1 MDQILEE
8 FYVSLPSNSSMDY
21 FPENTQASY
30 RTKLSSPL
38 MLSGEWEVA
47 LTEIFMSR
55 NWFNIG
61 KHNNGYSVDIVKEE
75 SSPIDMATYDVQLPR
90 ELGKDV
96 DEFWLSVN
104 REIQKE
110 VDIYPSVLFAVEN
123 GGEEIRVNIASGFE
137 LLIEVNNAPKL
148 FYMFHLPNENITIST
163 DTVFKF
169 RPTTQSL
176 DSHVLTII
184 NRNPKSVTKHVIPFT
199 VIKQNIKLN
208 KENIFNI
215 LNANIALLELENHLS
230 FDYKPLKNEVEIKTS
245 NYGEL
250 HITSERSNSLMQ
262 ILNIKSDTV
271 LKGTNTLSVN
281 PLLQPKVGEIIEL
294 HIKEYFERKYH
305 NSYTENLTINVGMY
319 KSAERL
325 FKEFK
330 YINLQQLPNLRIK
343 LHVPEKCE
351 VRFGVGLADMLGFSK
366 TRSFK
371 SGDYISDYPLE
382 LDGGITE
389 IFVYTDII
397 ASHHVGDSFSP
408 LLRVI
413 PCINEKEEQI
423 VKHYNIP
430 IYFPLRKHF
439 IETIEIELK
448 TSSGEDIIFT
458 GGKTFALL
466 SFRRRKL

>member
-38 MLSGEWEVA
+38 ALSGEWEVA
-47 LTEIFMSR
+47 LREIFMSR
-55 NWFNIG
+55 NWFNVG
-61 KHNNGYSVDIVKEE
+61 KHNNSYSVDIVREE
-75 SSPIDMATYDVQLPR
+75 SSPVDLVTYDVQLPA
-90 ELGKDV
+90 ELGKDI

-110 VDIYPSVLFAVEN
+110 IDIYPSVLFVVEN
-123 GGEEIRVNIASGFE
+123 DGNEIHVNISDGFE
-137 LLIEVNNAPKL
+137 LLLDVKNAPKL
-148 FYMFHLPNENITIST
+148 LYMFHLPNENVAISK

-176 DSHVLTII
+176 DSHTMTII
-184 NRNPKSVTKHVIPFT
+184 NRNPKSVTRHIIPFT
-199 VIKQNIKLN
+199 MIKKNANIN
-208 KENIFNI
+208 KRNIFNI
-215 LNANIALLELENHLS
+215 LNANIVLLELQNHIS

-245 NYGEL
+245 KYAEL
-250 HITSERSNSLMQ
+250 HITSANSNSLMQ
-262 ILNIKSDTV
+262 ILNLKNDTV
-271 LKGTNTLSVN
+271 LKGINKFPVN
-281 PLLQPKVGEIIEL
+281 PLIQAEIGELVEL
-294 HIKEYFERKYH
+294 HVKEYFERKFY
-305 NSYTENLTINVGMY
+305 NSYTETYEINVGMY
-319 KSAERL
+319 KSSERL

-330 YINLQQLPNLRIK
+330 YINLEQLPNLRVK

-351 VRFGVGLADMLGFSK
+351 VRFGSGLADMLGFSK
-366 TRSFK
+366 ALSFK
-371 SGDYISDYPLE
+371 SGNYISDYPLE

-413 PCINEKEEQI
+413 PCINEKEDQI

-458 GGKTFALL
+458 GGKTFVLL